1 MPHILGPWFPPAND
15 PSTQT
20 MYYAS
25 MLALLKP
32 WRNITD
38 LKEPNQRFSIA
49 YDDFITH
56 ASQSTKYVIS
66 NIQYFHECSD
76 KAKHEQEKGDAIH
89 RSSFA
94 LLDQGEHLDDDE
106 ESRDDDDFID
116 TNTAEQPF
124 ISEEDILRA
133 MEGSSTTR
141 EMVYA
146 DVAMNIAEEH
156 GFFIS

>member
-1 MPHILGPWFPPAND
+1 
-15 PSTQT
+15 
-20 MYYAS
+20 
-25 MLALLKP
+25 
-32 WRNITD
+32 
-38 LKEPNQRFSIA
+38 
-49 YDDFITH
+49 
-56 ASQSTKYVIS
+56 
-66 NIQYFHECSD
+66 
-76 KAKHEQEKGDAIH
+76 
-89 RSSFA
+89 
-94 LLDQGEHLDDDE
+94 LDDDE